1 MFGYS
6 DEIVVIFFVLLILAI
21 LVVQQWIVDV
31 ENFMSI
37 RSVAPIPQQPQ
48 VAILR
53 KQEVNDVAKT
63 DFKSIRDINKN
74 ISKNIEQSKKSNN
87 RSEEPK
93 VLRNC
98 VVKVED
104 DRVIKTV
111 KKSIEQSIVNE
122 GITIYLFEQKRK
134 LEEALSKLYKQLKYH
149 QDRSNLYSSQ
159 YLDLKN
165 KRDNFDN
172 NVSKGIKWK
181 IFDSYDFNIFKF
193 SDKDVTP
200 VTVLNEGLISN
211 SFHDLGKD
219 YNENKTYEL
228 SGYFKPSKN
237 GTYYFKVKNT
247 KGTYLWI
254 AKKDNYNKSNAI
266 IWSNNHHKAESHSGN
281 VQMNNHTYDHM
292 RFVLYNKID
301 NIDNLISNKYMPKFS
316 DGLIWRKLWNKNK
329 KNFPNGQRIYHYYG
343 NENRPQHWNA
353 GKDNIM
359 INYLLNAKDS
369 DWYNTGSLTQFSYQ
383 KFGGG
388 HYFLVDI
395 IGYFKPSYDGVWLF
409 ELKSDDFS
417 YLWIQSDTSTFTLN
431 NVNKDNSLTSKGG
444 IHHAVNSTPKGVELK
459 ANKYYPIRIHF
470 GENKGGEELTIYFE
484 GPNVSKTTNGKG
496 YFFNTGDDT
505 WKEYESEENLKLFNS
520 VIGSIETNRISVV
533 RDPYDLDQQKIIKG
547 LYLNLTGYTE
557 GTSVTLK
564 ATKKIHDSPLLLKQY
579 LVENGKEYNI
589 SEDSNGIGDG
599 DKVFEI
605 KSTELTKY
613 FSLKGGKYYQFR
625 SEDSVNG
632 YSSIYKG
639 GEPLK
644 SASFNTSALSPG
656 NQFEINVIDNYEHGK
671 DQSDFVVQY
680 EFVTVNE
687 FPRIYY
693 RYETDDW
700 TETLINNFY
709 HVDINKVNTLN
720 TNVNKKFD
728 QIEIEKSSINSVEK
742 LIRNENTKLDR
753 VIKDMEANKINPDN
767 ISEYRDANINKA
779 KYENSL
785 KTFDNSRLV
794 MLNDN
799 VELQYD
805 PAYNST
811 VPLNIVSNDSDKR
824 GWHFCYSKLREE
836 EIANYNQNEII
847 SINGDSYKRLL
858 NTNYSI

>member
-281 VQMNNHTYDHM
+281 VQMNNHTYYHM

-316 DGLIWRKLWNKNK
+316 DGLIWRKRHGGYEYDYRGHYRDLYD
-329 KNFPNGQRIYHYYG
+329 NG
-343 NENRPQHWNA
+343 
-353 GKDNIM
+353 M
-359 INYLLNAKDS
+359 INTLLNTTSWNETGVSTSFNQGFATSAKRDYYLL
-369 DWYNTGSLTQFSYQ
+369 
-383 KFGGG
+383 
-388 HYFLVDI
+388 DI
-395 IGYFKPSYDGVWLF
+395 IGYFKPSYSGKWEFHLS
-409 ELKSDDFS
+409 SDDFS
-417 YLWIQSDTSTFTLN
+417 YLWIQTDTTNFTLN
-431 NVNKDNSLTSKGG
+431 SINKDNAVAGVSGVHPVAGSGWNKIRNNLGKRTKYPNG
-444 IHHAVNSTPKGVELK
+444 IYLE
-459 ANKYYPIRIHF
+459 ANKYYPIRIQF
-470 GENKGGEELTIYFE
+470 GENRGGERLTVHFQ
-484 GPNVSKTTNGKG
+484 GPNVSSTIDGKG

-520 VIGSIETNRISVV
+520 VIGSIDTNRISVV

-644 SASFNTSALSPG
+644 SASFDTSALSPG